1 MYPLNSVVHFSL
13 NEMMNTLLFLT
24 SILLSGERDSCL
36 YCALGHQSRSQR
48 SFSFSCCRYCS
59 LSWPYTLLLESVKPA
74 HRNPRSNEREEF
86 TTWIGLAWRG
96 PFWPWI
102 WWVAT
107 ASVTSRHP
115 PKGLSGVACL
125 GGVTELVCRYVF
137 LCRCRLMLNA
147 AKAWSPVWAS
157 LYLYSHL
164 RRNLLRWFAAN
175 ELSKRGI
182 CRCLSC
188 ALLSPMT
195 RLVAFCPWFPLLC
208 P

>member
-115 PKGLSGVACL
+115 S
-125 GGVTELVCRYVF
+125 
-137 LCRCRLMLNA
+137 
-147 AKAWSPVWAS
+147 KAS
-157 LYLYSHL
+157 
-164 RRNLLRWFAAN
+164 R
-175 ELSKRGI
+175 
-182 CRCLSC
+182 
-188 ALLSPMT
+188 ALLV
-195 RLVAFCPWFPLLC
+195 LVAWQNWSVVTFSSVAVGWCSMPPRLGHLSELLSLSL
-208 P
+208 

>member
-115 PKGLSGVACL
+115 PK
-125 GGVTELVCRYVF
+125 
-137 LCRCRLMLNA
+137 
-147 AKAWSPVWAS
+147 AS
-157 LYLYSHL
+157 
-164 RRNLLRWFAAN
+164 R
-175 ELSKRGI
+175 
-182 CRCLSC
+182 
-188 ALLSPMT
+188 ALLV
-195 RLVAFCPWFPLLC
+195 LVAWQNWSVVTFSSVAVGWCSMPPRLGHLSELLSLFIATWDETYC
-208 P
+208 DGLRPMNF